1 MGIILV
7 RVEYKNFISKFCFID
22 HMFLDIAM
30 ENVIYIIHV
39 IKTWKVHAK
48 PECSRYFTPQMGYS
62 LNIHHDFNGEV
73 K

>member
-1 MGIILV
+1 MI
-7 RVEYKNFISKFCFID
+7 

-39 IKTWKVHAK
+39 IVTWNFHTK
-48 PECSRYFTPQMGYS
+48 PDCSRYFTPQMSYL
-62 LNIHHDFNGEV
+62 LNIHQDFNAEI